1 MATPNQPT
9 AAQTQAVI
17 DDLVARLNAAV
28 DTTTSSGVVS
38 TRSSSVT
45 KAVLATVSAS
55 LTAALVLVPLI
66 RSTVGLPGSC
76 PTVIIPA
83 GTAQTGG

>member
-1 MATPNQPT
+1 MATPNPT
-9 AAQTQAVI
+9 TPEQAQAAL
-17 DDLVARLNAAV
+17 DDLVARLTAAV
-28 DTTTSSGVVS
+28 DSTTTSGVVS
-38 TRSSSVT
+38 TRSSSIT
-45 KAVLATVSAS
+45 KAVLAAVSAS